1 MIFSS
6 IKIEFDYSFQKKKK
20 NGELIKPFVEFTIK
34 YLTFSKIQN
43 VIITNLPQSSHK

>member
-6 IKIEFDYSFQKKKK
+6 IKIEFDYSFQKKK
-20 NGELIKPFVEFTIK
+20 NGELIKPFVGFTIK